1 MRLVHQKSA
10 PCMHQR
16 VAERAEASAA
26 AAAGRNPVHAPK
38 ECSACRAHGGAACC
52 SPLMHY
58 AYLLYHFFIL
68 NLVASTGGLHH
79 AHAGRQAPERRALG
93 ARGCR
98 RARCAC
104 ILASAW
110 LAARSLSGCR
120 LADNVAK
127 QGCRQ
132 EERKAVTH
140 AELGALVQAYVP
152 ATHPAPTR
160 ALRTR
165 RQRRGRTSAHVQPQ
179 PPSPA
184 CSAAPRWRARA
195 GKFEDATALM
205 GLVAHAETDAWL
217 ALSLASYLNLLPLS
231 RQLSC
236 LSGSLWSRTLQA
248 RGPAAPG
255 RLPLL

>member
-110 LAARSLSGCR
+110 LAARLLSGCR

-140 AELGALVQAYVP
+140 AELGALVQAYVQP
-152 ATHPAPTR
+152 RIPPPRVRCERAASAAGAP
-160 ALRTR
+160 LRTSSR
-165 RQRRGRTSAHVQPQ
+165 SRPRLHAQRRH
-179 PPSPA
+179 
-184 CSAAPRWRARA
+184 A
-195 GKFEDATALM
+195 GAL
-205 GLVAHAETDAWL
+205 AQ
-217 ALSLASYLNLLPLS
+217 AS
-231 RQLSC
+231 
-236 LSGSLWSRTLQA
+236 SRTP
-248 RGPAAPG
+248 RH
-255 RLPLL
+255 

>member
-1 MRLVHQKSA
+1 MRHACPLAPGCTRTYLRMRLVHQKSA

-140 AELGALVQAYVP
+140 AELGALVQAYVQP
-152 ATHPAPTR
+152 RIPPPRVRCERAASAAGAP
-160 ALRTR
+160 LRTSSR
-165 RQRRGRTSAHVQPQ
+165 SRPRLHAQRRH
-179 PPSPA
+179 
-184 CSAAPRWRARA
+184 CC
-195 GKFEDATALM
+195 AL
-205 GLVAHAETDAWL
+205 AQ
-217 ALSLASYLNLLPLS
+217 AS
-231 RQLSC
+231 
-236 LSGSLWSRTLQA
+236 SRTP
-248 RGPAAPG
+248 RH
-255 RLPLL
+255 